1 MISYS
6 AKAGISDSN
15 AGAIARAGTCEY
27 RIYSDLQQIRELSC
41 AWDQLLA
48 SSPCNKAFASLEWYA
63 ASCSKQDSWTPY
75 AVVAYRGGN
84 AVCILPLVL
93 DHEDST
99 AKFPHH
105 GADYNDVVAGSADG
119 AMIADLLSRALSLQN
134 GCKRMVLS
142 RVRPDSG
149 CADAFQFLQQRTDI
163 DCAWRDIDSY
173 WHIQLPASFDDYLK
187 SRSPTLRKDVRKAS
201 RNLERQGLAIRE
213 LYPSELDPVDLPLL
227 LTTLGVAR
235 HREKCS
241 FIRAPYIQRF
251 YNETLPPLFKK
262 GFLRAFAI
270 LRRTQIVALDL
281 CTVTAGGLATDNGGF
296 LPEVE
301 HCSPGTALFAF
312 GIQQAIASGFQEFD
326 FTRGDEIYKR
336 RWANSSY
343 IVGEIEAT
351 LAAS

>member
-6 AKAGISDSN
+6 ARTGISDDRPE
-15 AGAIARAGTCEY
+15 AIPRAGICEY
-27 RIYSDLQQIRELSC
+27 RIYSDLQQVRELSC
-41 AWDQLLA
+41 TWDQLLA
-48 SSPCNKAFASLEWYA
+48 SSQCNKAFASLEWYA
-63 ASCSKQDSWTPY
+63 ASCSKQESWTPY
-75 AVVAYRGGN
+75 AVVAYRGGH

-119 AMIADLLSRALSLQN
+119 AIIADLISRALSPQN

-142 RVRPDSG
+142 RLRPDSS
-149 CADAFQFLQQRTDI
+149 CAAAFQFLQQRTDI

-173 WHIQLPASFDDYLK
+173 WHIQLPASFDAYLE

-201 RNLERQGLAIRE
+201 RNLAREGLTIRE
-213 LYPSELDPVDLPLL
+213 LYPGELEPVDLPLL
-227 LTTLGVAR
+227 LTRLGVAR

-241 FIRAPYIQRF
+241 FVRAPYIQRF
-251 YNETLPPLFKK
+251 LNEALPPLFRK

-270 LRRTQIVALDL
+270 LRSTEIVALDL
-281 CTVTAGGLATDNGGF
+281 CIVTAGGLATCDGGF

-301 HCSPGTALFAF
+301 RCSPGTALFAF

-326 FTRGDEIYKR
+326 FMRGDEIYKR

-343 IVGEIEAT
+343 VVGEIQVTPAT
-351 LAAS
+351 S